1 MTPTGDDKRKQMLTG
16 NDSIHISDMECLTAI
31 GITAQERASKQHLFV
46 DAEFPVDCPRAAATD
61 SIDDA
66 VDYDIVARTVADVCA
81 SEEFHL
87 IETVAERVASRIL
100 EQFRVSQV
108 RVRVRKISPVAAP
121 RVAYVSIEI
130 VRPVIS

>member
-16 NDSIHISDMECLTAI
+16 NDRIHISHMECLTAI
-31 GITAQERASKQHLFV
+31 GITAQERASKQQLFV
-46 DAEFPVDCPRAAATD
+46 DAEFPIDCPRAAATD

-100 EQFRVSQV
+100 EQFQVLQV